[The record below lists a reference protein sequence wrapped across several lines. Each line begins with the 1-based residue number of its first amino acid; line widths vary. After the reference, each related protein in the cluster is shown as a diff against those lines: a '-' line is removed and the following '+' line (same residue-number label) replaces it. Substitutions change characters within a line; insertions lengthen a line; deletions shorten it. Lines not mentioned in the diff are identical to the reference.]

1 MRRQNGF
8 VSSSSTPHPL
18 SKLTQTSK
26 ARIAS
31 ILFLSIFFA
40 PFSLNTVHSNQS
52 TLSNRLHLYYNM
64 RPTTS
69 LLAVF
74 LSFTLAT
81 ADLIPAP
88 HARAPETRPQARS
101 VNRSLGKR
109 QFCPADNDFCL
120 ADNGDAV
127 CQSADEVCCQ
137 LMRGTDPYTCPLSHP
152 YCCGADQTTGI
163 LLCGSDDSCGTQDFF
178 TAPPVVAP
186 TETTGIAGPTKTARP
201 ASKQTNNTDDDEDEP
216 KQKGSA
222 ASQRGGLAAA
232 VLAAGVAVML

>member
-1 MRRQNGF
+1 MRYA
-8 VSSSSTPHPL
+8 
-18 SKLTQTSK
+18 TS
-26 ARIAS
+26 
-31 ILFLSIFFA
+31 
-40 PFSLNTVHSNQS
+40 V
-52 TLSNRLHLYYNM
+52 
-64 RPTTS
+64 
-69 LLAVF
+69 LAVF
-74 LSFTLAT
+74 LSFTLAYG
-81 ADLIPAP
+81 DLVPAP

-201 ASKQTNNTDDDEDEP
+201 APQQTTNNNNDPDDSDDDDEPEREGAAVSH
-216 KQKGSA
+216 KG
-222 ASQRGGLAAA
+222 GFAAA
-232 VLAAGVAVML
+232 VLAAGFAVLL